1 MIYASTNCLKNPRDV
16 IRVLKEYEKAGIQ
29 NVELGSVHKP
39 FNTNELKQFDF
50 NFIIH
55 GYFPPPKKS
64 LIFNLASQNKII
76 RKSSIKL
83 AKNAISLC
91 CDIDS
96 PLYTFHAGF
105 TVDPKKLGS
114 RFLRQNIVNKEKS
127 IETFVESVNDVID
140 YARKYGIKIAME
152 TKCVEEYNLT
162 DFLIKT
168 TTDLSLLSISGY
180 NALSFLIPIIKNTK
194 VLGMVNKECVVSAGH
209 LINNIY
215 LKNLN
220 NKFLFPLDSEHY
232 SLFDFFN
239 KNTVNLNN
247 IKNIFLTATGGPFLN
262 KKHESLKNATFQ
274 RASQHPNGKWVIRIA
289 LIQQLL

>member
-91 CDIDS
+91 CDIES

-152 TKCVEEYNLT
+152 PNCVEEFNLT
-162 DFLIKT
+162 ENENKLLLFADYDDMKQFSKIFKKKDVGILL
-168 TTDLSLLSISGY
+168 DL
-180 NALSFLIPIIKNTK
+180 
-194 VLGMVNKECVVSAGH
+194 GH
-209 LINNIY
+209 TAVTSHW
-215 LKNLN
+215 LN
-220 NKFLFPLDSEHY
+220 FDKNKFVDLCAKRAIAVHASNNNGKNDQHRSLTKKCWQASKLKLF
-232 SLFDFFN
+232 
-239 KNTVNLNN
+239 
-247 IKNIFLTATGGPFLN
+247 KNIPLTLETMNLDVQKIKSN
-262 KKHESLKNATFQ
+262 
-274 RASQHPNGKWVIRIA
+274 IRIA
-289 LIQQLL
+289 ENLIQDDFS